1 MYSPWIKMMKNL
13 KVEKLL
19 RKKKKRPGTTVAGD
33 STVKHLHGKA
43 IVSKTSCDNILILVL
58 PFSASEAVFVPKP

>member
-13 KVEKLL
+13 KVKKLL
-19 RKKKKRPGTTVAGD
+19 RKKKRTATTVAWD

-43 IVSKTSCDNILILVL
+43 IVNKTSFDNILIVVQ
-58 PFSASEAVFVPKP
+58 PFSASEAIFVPKP